1 MRVLTSTGQQ
11 SREDLEVDIM
21 QRIFIFFLLFFLASV
36 ASFAQD
42 GKISGKV
49 TFGGDNTVMHQ
60 VAVQIMQLKRSTV
73 TDDNGVYL
81 FNNVPPGR
89 YTLVAHQEGF
99 GDSSETV
106 TLAAGSS
113 AVVDIQ
119 MQISGIKEQVTVTAS
134 GTEET
139 AFESIATVSS
149 VGSNEIASRAAVG
162 LGEVL
167 NNEAGV
173 SKRSSGPGTSR
184 PVIRGFDGDRVKV
197 AADGISAGSLASQSG
212 DHSEPID
219 TLAVERIEVVK
230 GPATLLYGSNAIG
243 GVVNAISGHDE
254 AAHPGVRGYFST
266 IGGTNNSQAAVS
278 GGIEYGIKNWMFW
291 GNASGQRTGDYS
303 AGGNFGK
310 VDNTFTRNAA
320 GTAGFGYFASKAFF
334 NANYTFY
341 QSRYG
346 IPLDFRETDP
356 ENRSLRVWR
365 NDVKFNFG
373 YNDADLFVT
382 GIKFTVDISNY
393 RHQEIADDE
402 VGTTF
407 HNRVFSYRAMF
418 DQKKIGKLSGRFGF
432 EGFHRN
438 YSTVG
443 EEILIDGPVKQDA
456 FSVFG
461 LEELKFER
469 VTLQL
474 GGRIENNR
482 YDPVNSSLLNRNF
495 TGFSGAV
502 GARFDLWKGGA
513 FVANYSHGHRAPALE
528 ELYNNGSHDGTLSFE
543 IGDPNLRPEVS
554 DGLDFSLR
562 HQDKRFKAE
571 ANFYYYAFKD
581 FVFLAP
587 TGDIDKESGFLI
599 AEYLQADSRFTG
611 TELSLDIA
619 AHKYLNVITGF
630 DYVNA
635 ELKDGRALPH
645 IAPLRGRFGLD
656 FHYNSLSVK
665 PEFVAVGDQDRVFEN
680 ETPTAG
686 YGVFNISGSYIKPSK
701 HFAHIFTVNAYN
713 LGNRLFYN
721 HISFIKDISPEI
733 GRGVRFGYTVRFY

>member
-1 MRVLTSTGQQ
+1 MALQLIT
-11 SREDLEVDIM
+11 L
-21 QRIFIFFLLFFLASV
+21 IFISSV
-36 ASFAQD
+36 AVFAQG

-49 TFGGDNTVMHQ
+49 TFGGDDTVMHQ
-60 VAVQIMQLKRSTV
+60 VSVQIVQLKRSTV
-73 TDDNGVYL
+73 TDDNGVYE
-81 FNNVPPGR
+81 FSNVPPGR
-89 YTLVAHQEGF
+89 YTVIAHQEGF

-106 TLAAGSS
+106 VLAAGSP
-113 AVVDIQ
+113 AKVDFQ
-119 MQISGIKEQVTVTAS
+119 LQISGIKEQVTVTAS

-139 AFESIATVSS
+139 AFESIASVSS
-149 VGSNEIASRAAVG
+149 LGSNEIASRAAVG

-167 NNEAGV
+167 DNEAGV
-173 SKRSSGPGTSR
+173 SKRSSGPGSSR

-254 AAHPGVRGYFST
+254 GAHPGVRGYFSS
-266 IGGTNNSQAAVS
+266 IGGTNNNQAAVS
-278 GGIEYGIKNWMFW
+278 GGLEYGIKNWMFW
-291 GNASGQRTGDYS
+291 SNASGQRTGDYN

-310 VDNTFTRNAA
+310 VNNTFTRNAA
-320 GTAGFGYFASKAFF
+320 GTAGFGYFAKKAFF

-346 IPLDFRETDP
+346 IPLDFREVAP
-356 ENRSLRVWR
+356 ENRSLRIWR
-365 NDVKFNFG
+365 NAVKFNFG
-373 YNDADLFVT
+373 YNDADSLVS

-393 RHQEIADDE
+393 RHQEIADNV

-407 HNRVFSYRAMF
+407 HNRVYSYRGMF
-418 DQKKIGKLSGRFGF
+418 DQKKFGKLTGRFGF

-443 EEILIDGPVKQDA
+443 QEILIDGPVKQDA

-469 VTLQL
+469 VTLQF
-474 GGRIENNR
+474 GGRVESNR
-482 YDPVNSSLLNRNF
+482 YDPVNPNLLNRNF
-495 TGFSGAV
+495 TGFSGAA

-513 FVANYSHGHRAPALE
+513 FVANYSRGYRAPALE
-528 ELYNNGSHDGTLSFE
+528 ELYNHGPHDGTLAFE
-543 IGDPNLRPEVS
+543 IGSPNLRPEVS
-554 DGLDFSLR
+554 NGVDFSLR
-562 HQDKRFKAE
+562 QQNKRFKAE

-587 TGDIDKESGFLI
+587 TGEIDKGSGFPI
-599 AEYLQADSRFTG
+599 AKYLQADSRFTG
-611 TELSLDIA
+611 TELSLDIT
-619 AHKYLNVITGF
+619 AHKYLNILTGF

-635 ELKDGRALPH
+635 ELKDGRALPR
-645 IAPLRGRFGLD
+645 IAPLRGRVGLD
-656 FHYNSLSVK
+656 VHYNNLSVR

-686 YGVFNISGSYIKPSK
+686 YGVFNIAGSYIIPSK

-713 LGNRLFYN
+713 IGNRLFYN

-733 GRGVRFGYTVRFY
+733 GRGVRFGYTVRFF